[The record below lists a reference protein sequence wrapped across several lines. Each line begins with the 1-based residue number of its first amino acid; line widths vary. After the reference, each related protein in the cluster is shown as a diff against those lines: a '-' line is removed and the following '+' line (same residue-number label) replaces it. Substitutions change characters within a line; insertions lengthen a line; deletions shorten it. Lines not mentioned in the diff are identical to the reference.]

1 MLRRLI
7 MGAGM
12 AYMANRFMGR
22 GRRSMSPGYS
32 RTGMGGGGLFG
43 GSRWGRRGGLGL

>member
-12 AYMANRFMGR
+12 AYMARRFMG
-22 GRRSMSPGYS
+22 GRSRSMSPGYS
-32 RTGMGGGGLFG
+32 RTGMGGGLFG
-43 GSRWGRRGGLGL
+43 GSRWGRRGSGW